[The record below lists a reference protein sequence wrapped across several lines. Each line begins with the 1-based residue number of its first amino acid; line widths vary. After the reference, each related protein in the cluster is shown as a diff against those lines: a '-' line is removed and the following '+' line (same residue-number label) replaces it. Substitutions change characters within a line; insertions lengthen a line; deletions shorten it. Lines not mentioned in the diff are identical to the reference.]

1 MSDRKR
7 GKYVS
12 KMQLVSMGNE
22 AIFFFFRWFTNSA
35 QLLERKTTNTTV
47 ATNTTVGERHYT
59 KTV

>member
-1 MSDRKR
+1 
-7 GKYVS
+7 
-12 KMQLVSMGNE
+12 MQIVLMGNE
-22 AIFFFFRWFTNSA
+22 AIFVFFRWFTNSA